1 MSERRFKG
9 YSLDTKHGFFGTF
22 TLWEALI
29 IIGSGILGGSFTSS
43 SGTAPMIYTAVSG
56 VVALLAVLMSKRTLS
71 QYPNLFKHLYR
82 YLNRPDSKHVQ
93 PERDY
98 VPVLPDAKKRRG

>member
-22 TLWEALI
+22 TLWEFVI
-29 IIGSGILGGSFTSS
+29 IFGCGIFGGSFTSS
-43 SGTAPMIYTAVSG
+43 NGTAPMIYSAVSG
-56 VVALLAVLMSKRTLS
+56 VSALIAVLIAKRTLA
-71 QYPNLFKHLYR
+71 QKPNYFKHLYN
-82 YLNRPDSKHVQ
+82 YLNRPDYKHVK

-98 VPVLPDAKKRRG
+98 VPVLPDAKKRRI